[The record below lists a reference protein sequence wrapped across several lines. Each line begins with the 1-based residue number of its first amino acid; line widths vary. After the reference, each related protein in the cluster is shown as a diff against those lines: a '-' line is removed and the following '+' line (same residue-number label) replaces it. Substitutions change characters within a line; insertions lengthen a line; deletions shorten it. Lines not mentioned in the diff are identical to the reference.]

1 MTEQRRQD
9 SLYAFLLLTFAV
21 TWLSWAAW
29 ALSRSASTSNPL
41 ASLGGAVLFYLGVF
55 APSLVAMWLTRRKEG
70 EKGLSELLRRVLRFD
85 VGLRWYLFAL
95 TYFLAIKLVA
105 VLVYRLIIGDW
116 PQLSEEPWYL
126 MAGGVLIST
135 PAQFGEEAG
144 WRGYA
149 LPRLAARLGYGPAC
163 VAVGVIWAAWHLPLF
178 YISATEMTGQ
188 AFIPYAL
195 GVTALSVA
203 IGWLYLHTGG
213 SLFLAMLMH
222 SAINNT
228 NIAPFRD
235 PNATNPLSLGLALL
249 PWLTIGLLWIGAA
262 YFLMRMRR
270 AQESQ

>member
-1 MTEQRRQD
+1 MTDQRRQD
-9 SLYAFLLLTFAV
+9 SLYEFLLLTFTL

-29 ALSRSASTSNPL
+29 AVSRSASAANPL
-41 ASLGGAVLFYLGVF
+41 ARFGGGLLLYVGVF
-55 APSLVAMWLTRRKEG
+55 APSLVAMWLTRRNEG
-70 EKGLSELLRRVLRFD
+70 ADGLTALLRRVLRVD
-85 VGLRWYLFAL
+85 VGLRWYVFAL
-95 TYFLAIKLVA
+95 TYFLAIKLAA
-105 VLVYRLIIGDW
+105 VIIYRLIVGDW

-135 PAQFGEEAG
+135 PAQFGEETG

-178 YISATEMTGQ
+178 YIPATEMTGQ

-195 GVTALSVA
+195 GVTALSVG
-203 IGWLYLHTGG
+203 IGWVYLHTGG

-235 PNATNPLSLGLALL
+235 PNATNPWSLSPALL
-249 PWLTIGLLWIGAA
+249 PWLTIGLLWIGAV
-262 YFLMRMRR
+262 YFLTRMRGAR
-270 AQESQ
+270 